1 MPKVSVYLPD
11 DLYREA
17 KAKGLPIS
25 TLAQEAIERAL
36 REDELQEWV
45 AKARARPRRTHAI
58 VDTAALMDEVRE
70 EFGA

>member
-11 DLYREA
+11 ELYREA

-36 REDELQEWV
+36 RDSARQEWV
-45 AKARARPRRTHAI
+45 ARVRARPRRVDKVI
-58 VDTAALMDEVRE
+58 DTAAIMDEVRE
-70 EFGA
+70 EFGT

>member
-11 DLYREA
+11 ELYREA

-25 TLAQEAIERAL
+25 ALAQEAIERAL
-36 REDELQEWV
+36 RDNQREEWV
-45 AKARARPRRTHAI
+45 ARVRARPRRVNTI
-58 VDTAALMDEVRE
+58 IDTAAIMDEVRE

>member
-25 TLAQEAIERAL
+25 ALAQEAIERAL
-36 REDELQEWV
+36 RDNELQEWV
-45 AKARARPRRTHAI
+45 AEARARPRRTHPI
-58 VDTAALMDEVRE
+58 VDTTELMDEVRE